1 MAGLIP
7 WRERREIDRLRG
19 EIDRLF
25 HDFFDMR
32 PFRLPFQGGD
42 WIPAVDVSETGKE
55 IVVNAEIPGMSAKD
69 IDISLNGRVLTIKGE
84 KKQEQEEKE
93 KNFHRLERRYG
104 SFSRSFELPV
114 DVDADKVKASYKNGV
129 LNLTL
134 PKAKEQEA
142 KRIEIKTA

>member
-25 HDFFDMR
+25 RDFFDMG
-32 PFRLPFQGGD
+32 PFGLPFQGGELV
-42 WIPAVDVSETGKE
+42 PAVDLSETDKE
-55 IVVNAEIPGMSAKD
+55 IVVNAEIPGMNAND

-84 KKQEQEEKE
+84 KRQDQEEKE
-93 KNFHRLERRYG
+93 KDFHRLERRYG

-114 DVDADKVKASYKNGV
+114 DVDVEEVKASYKNGV

-134 PKAKEQEA
+134 PKAKEQEV
-142 KRIEIKTA
+142 KKIEIKTA